1 MRFLQ
6 SFWSKPLLSDNYT
19 DNRLFRFN
27 GGFPDHFFF
36 LCAWTYSCL
45 TIKKYYPNL
54 HLVTDSHGIKIFKDI
69 LDLPYASVSNALDDL
84 RDYHEGFWAVGKLRT
99 YQLQKAP
106 FCHIDGDIFLFGN
119 VLDRL
124 LDKPLFCQSYDY
136 NSAQY
141 SEIHPYVHNNFKE
154 VDKAFE
160 VNFDKRIKFLNVGVL
175 GGTDIGLFQDYTRA
189 AMKLIDANQNG
200 LENIN
205 VSLLNLYY
213 EQFLLSN
220 IAANRKIPFDSL
232 YPQADDE
239 VHNNFVDFTGV
250 PQRSQY
256 IHLISAFKRSSQFME
271 QVVVRLLLE
280 YPAYYQRI
288 VNYKE
293 SIENEG

>member
-1 MRFLQ
+1 MRFLH
-6 SFWSKPLLSDNYT
+6 SFWSKPLLSNQHT

-27 GGFPDHFFF
+27 GGFPDQFSF

-45 TIKKYYPNL
+45 TIKKYYPDL

-69 LDLPYASVSNALDDL
+69 LDLPYASFSNALDDL
-84 RDYHEGFWAVGKLRT
+84 KDYHEGFWAVGKLRT
-99 YQLQKAP
+99 YQLQDAP
-106 FCHIDGDIFLFGN
+106 FCHIDGDIFFFGQ
-119 VLDRL
+119 VLDHL
-124 LDKPLFCQSYDY
+124 LGKPLFCQSYDY
-136 NSAQY
+136 NNTQY
-141 SEIHPYVHNNFKE
+141 SEIHPYVHKNFKK
-154 VDKAFE
+154 VDKAFQA
-160 VNFDKRIKFLNVGVL
+160 NLDQKIKFLNVGIL
-175 GGTDIGLFQDYTRA
+175 GGTDIGLFQDYTQA
-189 AMKLIDANQNG
+189 AMKLIDANQDN

-220 IAANRKIPFDSL
+220 ITANRNIPFECL

-239 VHNNFVDFTGV
+239 VNNNFVDFTGI
-250 PQRSQY
+250 PKRSQY

-280 YPAYYQRI
+280 YPTYYQRV

-293 SIENEG
+293 RIEDEA